1 MIFNEDKDMTKL
13 GMWWNGLRNVEHT
26 DLWR

>member
-13 GMWWNGLRNVEHT
+13 GEWWDVLRNVEDT